1 LTIPLALVGAVGLLV
16 MLELPLNIMSFIGMI
31 MLAGIAVNDSI
42 ILVDLINQMRRGGR
56 DMEAAI
62 IQAGQLRIRPIFM
75 TSATTILA
83 LFPLTLGIGE
93 GAALRAPLAVA
104 VIGGLVT
111 STLLTLVV
119 IPAVYRI
126 LGGRLKQREERV

>member
-1 LTIPLALVGAVGLLV
+1 
-16 MLELPLNIMSFIGMI
+16 
-31 MLAGIAVNDSI
+31 
-42 ILVDLINQMRRGGR
+42 
-56 DMEAAI
+56 
-62 IQAGQLRIRPIFM
+62 
-75 TSATTILA
+75 
-83 LFPLTLGIGE
+83 LTLGIGE

-126 LGGRLKQREERV
+126 LGGRLKKITAEKISL

>member
-1 LTIPLALVGAVGLLV
+1 MALTYAAWASAVPKKYSISLAASSLPGL
-16 MLELPLNIMSFIGMI
+16 
-31 MLAGIAVNDSI
+31 
-42 ILVDLINQMRRGGR
+42 
-56 DMEAAI
+56 AAI

-126 LGGRLKQREERV
+126 LGGRLKLREEKV

>member
-1 LTIPLALVGAVGLLV
+1 
-16 MLELPLNIMSFIGMI
+16 
-31 MLAGIAVNDSI
+31 
-42 ILVDLINQMRRGGR
+42 
-56 DMEAAI
+56 MEAAI